1 MTQISIT
8 RGLAELKTLDARI
21 QAAIVGGTFVAVTR
35 GAKNIPLSVAKSA
48 EALGADIQASYDT
61 VESLIKRR
69 EAIKRAIIVS
79 NGITKVSIGGVEMTV
94 AEAIEKK
101 TSIKSL
107 QLFSQ
112 TLISQLANANYQ
124 VQQQNAR
131 VDTDIEKRS
140 LALFGSD
147 KTKVGAEQI
156 KVVSDQV
163 KSESE
168 AKLLD
173 PSGIE
178 AKQKAVQKQYEDFA
192 TEVDFALSESNAKT
206 SITLD

>member
-1 MTQISIT
+1 MQISIT
-8 RGLAELKTLDARI
+8 RGLAELKVLDSRI
-21 QAAIVGGTFVAVTR
+21 QAAISSGTYVAVTR
-35 GAKNIPLSVAKSA
+35 GAKDIPLNIAKSA
-48 EALGADIQASYDT
+48 EQLSKDIKAAVDS

-79 NGITKVSIGGVEMTV
+79 NGQTKVSIGGVEMTV

-101 TSIKSL
+101 SSIKYL
-107 QLFSQ
+107 EQFHGVLN
-112 TLISQLANANYQ
+112 SQLVNANYQ
-124 VQQQNAR
+124 IQSQNAR
-131 VDTDIEKRS
+131 VEADIEKRA

-147 KTKVGAEQI
+147 KNKVSSEQM
-156 KVVSDQV
+156 KVVSDAV

-173 PSGIE
+173 PIGVE
-178 AKQKAVQKQYEDFA
+178 AKAKAVWKAYEDFA

-206 SITLD
+206 SIEVPA